1 MKLKKSLIFFFIGM
15 IIPFITVSC
24 SKNKMDFYFTKPK
37 CLAIGSA
44 RSVMISEV
52 ENQSGAYK
60 VTVRGNNPSTVLLTQ
75 RPNRSSRVID
85 TQTFLNDWGKT
96 YKSSAPNVTFTSVSS
111 SRTTINV
118 LVLSNPQFDQNT
130 QTVTFDANSLNPDNT
145 SIEAG
150 IYNNVTITYDSQFHK
165 SIYEPLSSAQK

>member
-85 TQTFLNDWGKT
+85 TQTFLNDWRKT

-130 QTVTFDANSLNPDNT
+130 QTVTFDANSLNPDNS

-165 SIYEPLSSAQK
+165 SIYEPLSSVQK